1 MQYNKRGDKE
11 INEIHQLPMN
21 FFSSRKMTFAFEGM
35 ANGPREP
42 VHRVDVTAIDTFFF
56 FFFFFVLSSS
66 RDLLSDAIIHVKISM
81 LQYLF

>member
-1 MQYNKRGDKE
+1 
-11 INEIHQLPMN
+11 MN

-42 VHRVDVTAIDTFFF
+42 VHRVVHRVDVTAIDTFFF
-56 FFFFFVLSSS
+56 LFFFVLSSS